1 MDRSVAQNSTVVS
14 GSGTGTAASGSASQE
29 SDAIPGSRRAAGV
42 ESSSAV
48 ESLTVQERTAPTE
61 SPTGTPSSAPSL
73 SPAGRGAGGLA
84 RDGGTNEGG
93 AAQTERSAN
102 PLAAGSISSGQIP
115 QPVIK
120 PGPAVSS
127 PASGNGTANGVS
139 KDTVAAAPH
148 SAPAVPTIPGST
160 PVTII
165 AAVEGAGGI
174 KPVASSEAAATI
186 STTGTS
192 SIVVVNE
199 SAAGAADGSPTD
211 TLGLATALAVAQP
224 GSMIITCE
232 NRVRTEEVH
241 PIVIDDYPLA
251 TRTDLYVR
259 LFEDGLGNPL
269 VVPFVIV
276 RGAEPGPVLGIS
288 AAVHGNELNGVKI
301 IHRLLADVDPSSLR
315 GALLCA
321 PVVNIPAYNAGRRE
335 FTDGNDLNHVFP
347 GKANGPPA
355 EQYARAFV
363 LTFLPAINYLI
374 DIHTASEGRTNT
386 LYVRADLLSEETQA
400 LALTTNPQIVLH
412 AKGGDGTLR
421 NAARQRNIPSVT
433 MEVGNPSVF
442 QGEMVSEGEHG
453 VFNIMRK
460 LGMLAGEPEM
470 MRIPVIC
477 SSSSWLRTTGGGLLE
492 TRFQLLDH
500 VKTGQLLA
508 ETYDP
513 FGRVLQSYHAPHDGI
528 VIGMSANPLAIP
540 GTRFC
545 HLGVIGTLSQF
556 VRRKKKSDAPGV
568 PGSEGELS

>member
-1 MDRSVAQNSTVVS
+1 MAGQAPICYFLYRV
-14 GSGTGTAASGSASQE
+14 
-29 SDAIPGSRRAAGV
+29 ILAAGV
-42 ESSSAV
+42 GRVFQSGSMER
-48 ESLTVQERTAPTE
+48 SLDENAASQKGTRDDE
-61 SPTGTPSSAPSL
+61 SPQGVKRSASL
-73 SPAGRGAGGLA
+73 EPQSGELEPQAAAHLLEGAASTPAGTATTAGKS
-84 RDGGTNEGG
+84 E
-93 AAQTERSAN
+93 S
-102 PLAAGSISSGQIP
+102 PLAGGSISSGQILP
-115 QPVIK
+115 PVVK
-120 PGPAVSS
+120 PGPAVSTS
-127 PASGNGTANGVS
+127 PSANGNNLSGANGNDSTRHATNGISSSSAGSAPSAVPASTVSPNSSTRVVAQSGGSSDAGSPPGPASTSGTGSFVIVS
-139 KDTVAAAPH
+139 DSSDGQTSPDPQMLH
-148 SAPAVPTIPGST
+148 SAI
-160 PVTII
+160 
-165 AAVEGAGGI
+165 
-174 KPVASSEAAATI
+174 
-186 STTGTS
+186 
-192 SIVVVNE
+192 
-199 SAAGAADGSPTD
+199 
-211 TLGLATALAVAQP
+211 ATAPP

-241 PIVIDDYPLA
+241 PIVIEDYPLA

-269 VVPFVIV
+269 VVPFVLV

-301 IHRLLADVDPSSLR
+301 IHRLLADVDPNGFR

-363 LTFLPAINYLI
+363 LTFLPAINYLV

-386 LYVRADLLSEETQA
+386 LYVRADLLSEETQG

-421 NAARQRNIPSVT
+421 NAARQRNIPAVT

-453 VFNIMRK
+453 VFNIMK
-460 LGMLAGEPEM
+460 KIGMLTGDPEM

-556 VRRKKKSDAPGV
+556 VRRKKKPETGLLTSGFE
-568 PGSEGELS
+568 SEPS